1 MVEKCFTVF
10 LKGRK
15 QMKMVDFSAA
25 DTAGKAERAETAGRA
40 DWTDT
45 ARRVAR
51 SLADRKRTILGR

>member
-1 MVEKCFTVF
+1 
-10 LKGRK
+10 
-15 QMKMVDFSAA
+15 MKMVDFSAA